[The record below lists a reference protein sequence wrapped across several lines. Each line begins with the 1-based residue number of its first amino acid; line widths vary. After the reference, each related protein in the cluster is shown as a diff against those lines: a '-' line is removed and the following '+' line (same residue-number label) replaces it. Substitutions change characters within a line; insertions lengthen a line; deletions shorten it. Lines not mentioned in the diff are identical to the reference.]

1 MKHLR
6 VRELD
11 LVRGGQGEEF
21 RTIQIHG
28 IPRFENP
35 PISLTY
41 ESHRSRRPCGFR
53 PLRPMPMHWSPPDAS
68 GPQEY

>member
-11 LVRGGQGEEF
+11 LVFGGLGEDF
-21 RTIQIHG
+21 QTIQIHQ
-28 IPRFENP
+28 IPRFDYP

-41 ESHRSRRPCGFR
+41 ETQHSGQSCGDP
-53 PLRPMPMHWSPPDAS
+53 PLRPTPMHWLPPHNR

>member
-6 VRELD
+6 TREPD
-11 LVRGGQGEEF
+11 LVCGGQGAEF
-21 RTIQIHG
+21 RTIQIHE

-35 PISLTY
+35 PIGLAY
-41 ESHRSRRPCGFR
+41 ETLQSGQSSGDRPHRPI
-53 PLRPMPMHWSPPDAS
+53 PMHWLPPDGS